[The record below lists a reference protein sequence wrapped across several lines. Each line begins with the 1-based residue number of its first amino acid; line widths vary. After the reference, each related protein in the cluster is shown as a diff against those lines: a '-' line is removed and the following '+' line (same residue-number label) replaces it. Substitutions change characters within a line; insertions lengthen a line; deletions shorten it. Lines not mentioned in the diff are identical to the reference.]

1 MNDVSIEK
9 DDIDECINIAICI
22 DDNYCQHI
30 NPMVY
35 SIEKNTRERARIHI
49 VYYKLKAESLENI
62 IKLNELL
69 TNVELKLCKVREYQ
83 YDWLSKF
90 KENRLPTEAY
100 FRLLLPE
107 LLPDVKRILYL
118 DVDMLIL
125 DSLGEL
131 YRTDLGNNIL
141 GVVRDFPFTNDKS
154 SWSYFLLGEFGN
166 RYFNS
171 GMLLMDL
178 VAMRENKIVSRFMEF
193 ILETSQ
199 HYLLVTKMLLMYSSF
214 IM

>member
-1 MNDVSIEK
+1 M
-9 DDIDECINIAICI
+9 
-22 DDNYCQHI
+22 
-30 NPMVY
+30 
-35 SIEKNTRERARIHI
+35 
-49 VYYKLKAESLENI
+49 
-62 IKLNELL
+62 
-69 TNVELKLCKVREYQ
+69 
-83 YDWLSKF
+83 
-90 KENRLPTEAY
+90 
-100 FRLLLPE
+100 LLPE

-178 VAMRENKIVSRFMEF
+178 VAMRENNIVSRFMEF